1 MGFLF
6 SKELDI
12 LCGVLQVSV
21 LSPLLFNIYIHIMSY
36 YIYICIYIYVYIYV
50 YIYIYIYIY
59 DLVFVDMS
67 SGIGNYAGYITPYE
81 CAPIN

>member
-1 MGFLF
+1 MWC
-6 SKELDI
+6 SAS
-12 LCGVLQVSV
+12 VSTQPATV
-21 LSPLLFNIYIHIMSY
+21 Q
-36 YIYICIYIYVYIYV
+36 YIYTYNVILYIYVYIYMYIYIYV